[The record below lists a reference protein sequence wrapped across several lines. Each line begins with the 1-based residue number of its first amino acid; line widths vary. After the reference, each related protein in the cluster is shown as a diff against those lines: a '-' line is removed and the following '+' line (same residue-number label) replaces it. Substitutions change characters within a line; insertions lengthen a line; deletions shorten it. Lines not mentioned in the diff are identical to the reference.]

1 MKSWPLQVPVLIT
14 NDLTSAHPH
23 SVHVWKVEKKVSK
36 YFIWQT
42 YLSSILSTLL
52 NFAECALLT
61 TSIFHEVRLI
71 AESGREDKNGRLA
84 KNALLQLEIKRIFSD
99 GNQKAGTDQ

>member
-71 AESGREDKNGRLA
+71 S
-84 KNALLQLEIKRIFSD
+84 
-99 GNQKAGTDQ
+99 